1 MKKFNAVL
9 ILILFLS
16 APVSVFAQDKNNN
29 GPGISI
35 GITGLFGTNTIDS
48 SEPKDDF
55 DPGYIIGGGI
65 TLQKRL
71 AKYLAAGTGVE
82 YRYFKVDLS
91 MTEESTGLDYDVTWK
106 FKGIS
111 APFHLIATVKGPSSS
126 LDLHAGITYTYIYS
140 SEMST
145 GAVLPSGM
153 TSDNAMRFTNS
164 SQVAASGGVILRFM
178 VTEQSDFFMGIMTE
192 YYFTDLLK
200 VNGDNDRLCLVNY
213 YFSTGYMFRTDIF

>member
-1 MKKFNAVL
+1 MKKFSVIL
-9 ILILFLS
+9 TLILFLFIS
-16 APVSVFAQDKNNN
+16 VSVFAEGENGN

-35 GITGLFGTNTIDS
+35 GITGLFGTNTLDS
-48 SEPKDDF
+48 NEPGDDF

-71 AKYLAAGTGVE
+71 AKYLSAGTGVE
-82 YRYFKVDLS
+82 YRYFKVDFS
-91 MTEESTGLDYDVTWK
+91 MTEEATGLDYDATWK

-111 APFHLIATVKGPSSS
+111 APFHFIATLKGPASS
-126 LDLHAGITYTYIYS
+126 LDIHAGITYTYIYS

-145 GAVLPSGM
+145 NATLASGM

-164 SQVAASGGVILRFM
+164 SQVAASGGLILRFM
-178 VTEQSDFFMGIMTE
+178 VTTYSDFFMGVMTE

-200 VNGDNDRLCLVNY
+200 VHDKDKLHLVNY
-213 YFSTGYMFRTDIF
+213 TFNTGYLFRTDLF